1 MRQSGLLWKQVLMV
15 LLHILHQT
23 IFENLAMEMSIG
35 CPWACG
41 FFPLVVP
48 SKADPA
54 IAIVAIEG
62 CLAIVTGFLI
72 RPCDIVYAV
81 GNLKHVPIYCFP
93 LLLVRK
99 KVEWNLDHFE
109 VIDVMDSTH
118 KSQEASF
125 DYAWS
130 ILRLRQVLPW
140 GVCKKQIQE
149 LAVVWLC
156 RNTIGPAIWRHWS
169 ASHCG
174 CWRMIPHKWEMIS
187 HNSKPRG
194 YLAAG
199 EWSHTNGKWSHKQA
213 TRQKRWVGWIL
224 NEIIMVINS
233 FHWYFAES

>member
-23 IFENLAMEMSIG
+23 IFENLAMEMRIG

-62 CLAIVTGFLI
+62 CLAIVTCCLL
-72 RPCDIVYAV
+72 RPLNIVYAV
-81 GNLKHVPIYCFP
+81 GNLRHVPIWCFP
-93 LLLVRK
+93 LLLVIK
-99 KVEWNLDHFE
+99 NVEWNLDHFE

-118 KSQEASF
+118 KSQEARF
-125 DYAWS
+125 EYAWS
-130 ILRLRQVLPW
+130 IIPPPSWQRLRQVLPW

-149 LAVVWLC
+149 LAVVRLC
-156 RNTIGPAIWRHWS
+156 RNTIGPTIC
-169 ASHCG
+169 HCGG

-187 HNSKPRG
+187 
-194 YLAAG
+194 
-199 EWSHTNGKWSHKQA
+199 Q
-213 TRQKRWVGWIL
+213 
-224 NEIIMVINS
+224 
-233 FHWYFAES
+233 

>member
-1 MRQSGLLWKQVLMV
+1 MRQSLPLWKQVLMI

-62 CLAIVTGFLI
+62 CLAIVTCCLL
-72 RPCDIVYAV
+72 RPLNIVYAV
-81 GNLKHVPIYCFP
+81 GNLRHVPIWCFP
-93 LLLVRK
+93 LLLVIK
-99 KVEWNLDHFE
+99 NVEWNLDHFE

-118 KSQEASF
+118 KSQEARF
-125 DYAWS
+125 EYAMIPGPSWQ
-130 ILRLRQVLPW
+130 RLRQVLPW
-140 GVCKKQIQE
+140 GVCKKQFQE
-149 LAVVWLC
+149 LAVVRLC

-169 ASHCG
+169 ACHCG

-187 HNSKPRG
+187 
-194 YLAAG
+194 
-199 EWSHTNGKWSHKQA
+199 Q
-213 TRQKRWVGWIL
+213 
-224 NEIIMVINS
+224 
-233 FHWYFAES
+233 